1 MIMAAI
7 MLLEVQQRESPRA
20 NIDPRHSKLQ
30 DVEIKLVFISAM
42 VCSL

>member
-20 NIDPRHSKLQ
+20 NIDPHNSKLQ
-30 DVEIKLVFISAM
+30 DVEIESVYISAM

>member
-20 NIDPRHSKLQ
+20 NIDPHHSKLQ